1 MIVSDFLADGSLK
14 GFPASLGSVD
24 ARDIAG
30 CGLEVLKQQVEFP
43 VALLKSSALRHN
55 QQWMQAFL
63 ARTGALIAP
72 HGKTTMSPELIAMQ
86 IADGAWGITAA
97 TTAHIRAYHAHGVR
111 RIVHAN
117 QLVGD
122 ENIRGIFSLLAQDQD
137 LDFYTLVDSRAGY
150 NLLAEG
156 LARTPIGRPLQILL
170 EVGSENGR
178 TGFRVAEDAIA
189 LAEDIALD
197 PLFTLVGVECFE
209 GIHSGRLPEHDALA
223 GAMIDRTIELALHL
237 SKRGLFG
244 TSCPLFSAGGSAY
257 FALAANTA
265 DNHLKAADF
274 RIVLRSG
281 CYLTHDSEHYRL
293 IHQRLGLADELDSP
307 EHGLIPALEVWG
319 CVQSRPEPGRALVNL
334 GKRDISHDI
343 DLPVALWTCARGDTR
358 ATPAGHGVEVV
369 ALNDQHLFLSIP
381 SDSTLGV
388 GDLVGFGISHPCT
401 TFDKW
406 KAMFVVDDAYRVETM
421 IRTCF

>member
-1 MIVSDFLADGSLK
+1 
-14 GFPASLGSVD
+14 
-24 ARDIAG
+24 
-30 CGLEVLKQQVEFP
+30 
-43 VALLKSSALRHN
+43 
-55 QQWMQAFL
+55 
-63 ARTGALIAP
+63 
-72 HGKTTMSPELIAMQ
+72 
-86 IADGAWGITAA
+86 
-97 TTAHIRAYHAHGVR
+97 
-111 RIVHAN
+111 
-117 QLVGD
+117 
-122 ENIRGIFSLLAQDQD
+122 
-137 LDFYTLVDSRAGY
+137 
-150 NLLAEG
+150 
-156 LARTPIGRPLQILL
+156 
-170 EVGSENGR
+170 
-178 TGFRVAEDAIA
+178 
-189 LAEDIALD
+189 
-197 PLFTLVGVECFE
+197 
-209 GIHSGRLPEHDALA
+209 
-223 GAMIDRTIELALHL
+223 
-237 SKRGLFG
+237 
-244 TSCPLFSAGGSAY
+244 
-257 FALAANTA
+257 
-265 DNHLKAADF
+265 
-274 RIVLRSG
+274 VLRSG